1 MNMEWERRRFDAV
14 QVAEIKRASIHT
26 AKIAIPCSR
35 FDNDRCFTGQYM
47 TLNVSRDMNA
57 AEVSEAYERKVSK
70 IMRKVYRGLLVF
82 SVQIHLV
89 HSRNS
94 KPTW

>member
-14 QVAEIKRASIHT
+14 QVAEIRRASIHT

-35 FDNDRCFTGQYM
+35 FDNDRCLM
-47 TLNVSRDMNA
+47 LNVSRDMNA